1 MRANVMRKSFLMVSV
16 VLAATLVPSIS
27 KAQVPTCFGQPATIV
42 GTERVDILNGT
53 EGADVIVGLGE
64 ADTIKGFGGD
74 DLICGNAGDEWLV
87 GGEGNDQVKGE
98 EGDDSFPEYEEPSDD
113 GNDRLWGG
121 PGGDWFSVTDGDD
134 AIVGGKG
141 KDSLNVEHLTVDWGD
156 HVAGPVTLNLT
167 TGESFLRKQLGG
179 TRHSFG
185 VDTISQVENLYGT
198 RFDDILI
205 GNDLN
210 NGLDGDEGDDTLIGH
225 GGRDRSIL
233 YGDDTF
239 FGGSG
244 NDRIAAGVGDET
256 IRGGTGTDWIS
267 FFHANYTVGV
277 RVNLRTGI
285 ATGHGTDRLAGI
297 ENLLGT
303 RVHDTLIGDSRAN
316 VLTGSYRGNDTLV
329 GGGGNDTLKARN
341 ATPRDSLDGGR
352 GTDMC
357 KADRRDIVTRC
368 EDVRYFER

>member
-1 MRANVMRKSFLMVSV
+1 
-16 VLAATLVPSIS
+16 
-27 KAQVPTCFGQPATIV
+27 
-42 GTERVDILNGT
+42 
-53 EGADVIVGLGE
+53 
-64 ADTIKGFGGD
+64 
-74 DLICGNAGDEWLV
+74 
-87 GGEGNDQVKGE
+87 
-98 EGDDSFPEYEEPSDD
+98 
-113 GNDRLWGG
+113 
-121 PGGDWFSVTDGDD
+121 
-134 AIVGGKG
+134 
-141 KDSLNVEHLTVDWGD
+141 
-156 HVAGPVTLNLT
+156 
-167 TGESFLRKQLGG
+167 
-179 TRHSFG
+179 
-185 VDTISQVENLYGT
+185 
-198 RFDDILI
+198 
-205 GNDLN
+205 
-210 NGLDGDEGDDTLIGH
+210 
-225 GGRDRSIL
+225 L

-256 IRGGTGTDWIS
+256 IHGGPGTDWIS
-267 FFHANYTVGV
+267 YFHADYTEGV
-277 RVNLRTGI
+277 RVNLRAGR

-352 GTDMC
+352 GSDMC